1 MISLRNFRMMSFF
14 NNPILVK
21 PEVADN
27 VNVEYDLQTKSS
39 NNILQIVFIF
49 FDSPLKFFNV

>member
-1 MISLRNFRMMSFF
+1 MFYLRYLPIKTVKFQMTSLHNFRMMSFF

-39 NNILQIVFIF
+39 NNIL
-49 FDSPLKFFNV
+49 

>member
-1 MISLRNFRMMSFF
+1 MTSLRNFRMMSFF

-39 NNILQIVFIF
+39 NNILQIVFHLFWFSSEI
-49 FDSPLKFFNV
+49 L